1 MCGFELA
8 GGRRNYGLKKSALN
22 KIKQELELSYFSL
35 QKLLR
40 RSRVPRNATAP
51 QAVRREQDVSNC
63 GESVYLQSVQNC
75 NGPATI
81 PKQTVRTTSQGQ
93 IKYFH

>member
-35 QKLLR
+35 QSFYAALAFPETPLPLRLCAASKMCPIAENQFIYRVFKTVIDQQRYQSKL
-40 RSRVPRNATAP
+40 
-51 QAVRREQDVSNC
+51 
-63 GESVYLQSVQNC
+63 
-75 NGPATI
+75 
-81 PKQTVRTTSQGQ
+81 
-93 IKYFH
+93 